1 MPVNVT
7 LFGLGYVG
15 SVTAACL
22 ATCGH
27 QVVGVDIDTGKVSA
41 LNEGRPPVVE
51 PGLDSLVAAAVAA
64 GPLRASESVRD
75 GLACADVSLVCVG
88 TPSAGNGSTDL
99 VQVRRVI
106 AEIGAVLAEQ
116 DRPHTVVIRSTVP
129 PGTVEDVVVPLLES
143 SSRRRVGHDLQ
154 VAMCPEFLREGSSVA
169 DFFTPPFL
177 VIGGT
182 PQASSVVRELFGF
195 LRCSVHVVPIRTA
208 ESIKYA
214 CNAFHALKVSFT
226 NELSRLYRLLGV
238 DAREVM
244 EVFVQDHELNISPAY
259 LRPGFAFGGS
269 CLPKDLR
276 SLLHLARM
284 NSVDLPVLQGTLL
297 SNEIL
302 IRDLADRVVR
312 SVEENG
318 IANRQVALL
327 GLSFKHQSIQH
338 QTDDLRESPSV
349 TLAEILIGKGIE
361 VRIHDGVVN
370 PAQLSGAN
378 LRYVQSR
385 LPHLQK
391 VLYDDVTDALAGTQ
405 VVVIST
411 ADPRV
416 VRAVVQAGPRT
427 VFDLH
432 GRLGAEVEA
441 LAGYRGVGW

>member
-27 QVVGVDIDTGKVSA
+27 HVVGVDIDPAKVSA
-41 LNEGRPPVVE
+41 LNEGRPPVIE
-51 PGLDSLVAAAVAA
+51 PGLDSLVAVAVAA
-64 GPLRASESVRD
+64 GSLRATESVRD
-75 GLACADVSLVCVG
+75 GLRCADISLVCVG

-106 AEIGAVLAEQ
+106 ADIGAALAEQ

-129 PGTVEDVVVPLLES
+129 PGTVEDVVIPLLES
-143 SSRRRVGHDLQ
+143 SSGRRLGRGLGVS
-154 VAMCPEFLREGSSVA
+154 MCPEFLREGSSVA

-182 PQASSVVRELFGF
+182 PEASAAVRELFGF

-226 NELSRLYRLLGV
+226 NELSRLYRLLKV

-244 EVFVQDHELNISPAY
+244 EVFIQDHELNISPAY

-276 SLLHLARM
+276 SLLYLARM
-284 NSVDLPVLQGTLL
+284 NSVDLPVLQGALA
-297 SNEIL
+297 SNEML

-318 IANRQVALL
+318 NANRRVALL
-327 GLSFKHQSIQH
+327 GLSFKHQSFKQ

-361 VRIHDGVVN
+361 VRIHDALIN
-370 PAQLSGAN
+370 PAQLCGAN

-391 VLYDDVTDALAGTQ
+391 VLHNDVADALADTP

-411 ADPRV
+411 ADPQV
-416 VRAVVQAGPRT
+416 VRAVVASRPRT